1 MPKAR
6 VYSKVT
12 QEAAKLLGK
21 QIKVARKQRG
31 WSENEL
37 AERAGV
43 ARATVQKIER
53 GDLGC
58 VMGLVFEV
66 AVLVGV
72 KLFDTE
78 LKSLKTHTKHADEIL
93 ALLPKHTHASK
104 RVVND
109 AF

>member
-1 MPKAR
+1 MRKAR
-6 VYSKVT
+6 AYSKVT
-12 QEAAKLLGK
+12 REAAKLLGR

-58 VMGLVFEV
+58 AMGLAFEV

-72 KLFDTE
+72 KLFDAE
-78 LKSLKTHTKHADEIL
+78 LNTLKTHTKHADEIL
-93 ALLPKHTHASK
+93 ALLPKHTHAPK